1 MKTAAIYL
9 RVSTVKQGQ
18 SGLGIEAQRFAI
30 AAAGYTGP
38 EFVEHESG
46 RKRERVQLAAAIAYS
61 KANGVPLVIAKLDR
75 LARDVEFIFAL
86 LRSGLDFHAL
96 DYPNLNTMMLAT
108 IAGMNQQE
116 AELASQR
123 TKAALAAK
131 VARDG
136 QWRVGTMTATKISL
150 GNQARRMNARVN
162 ENNRRA
168 AVVVRY
174 MVANGSS
181 LRNIAAE
188 LNQSGFV
195 TRTGKPF
202 AAESVRRI
210 SRMFA

>member
-1 MKTAAIYL
+1 MKTASIYL

-18 SGLGIEAQRFAI
+18 SGLGIEAQRASI
-30 AAAGYTGP
+30 AAAGYSGP
-38 EFVEHESG
+38 EFMEHESG

-75 LARDVEFIFAL
+75 LARDVEFLFAL

-96 DYPNLNTMMLAT
+96 DFPFLNTFTLAT
-108 IAGMNQQE
+108 AAGMSQQE

-136 QWRVGTMTATKISL
+136 EWRVGTMNSVKIRM
-150 GNQARRMNARVN
+150 GNQARSFNARVN

-174 MVANGSS
+174 MAANGSS
-181 LRNIAAE
+181 LRSIAAE

-195 TRTGKPF
+195 TRNGKPF